1 MILFI
6 HSRFRDTLHDYE
18 IICTRKH
25 SFYKTRMKRNVLLT
39 KLYPSFWVLM
49 SHYCSFARYSLIIY
63 ICSLRSY
70 IFTIFFA
77 QLDISWIKKPTAHD
91 FTFNSLL
98 NTKNFGI
105 EIFSLDICSTT
116 KIIVNR
122 KGYRKALALSLVKI
136 IRVAMLFRTAYL
148 DTSSSK
154 KANSRTKEVWD
165 LTAWG
170 VNNDISCCM

>member
-1 MILFI
+1 MWWHWALKYKCNTFINRLNLIITFRHTCHIILLLLNLRLINMILFI
-6 HSRFRDTLHDYE
+6 HSRFRDTLHEYE

-105 EIFSLDICSTT
+105 EIFHLI
-116 KIIVNR
+116 
-122 KGYRKALALSLVKI
+122 Y
-136 IRVAMLFRTAYL
+136 VAPQAHEL
-148 DTSSSK
+148 
-154 KANSRTKEVWD
+154 
-165 LTAWG
+165 
-170 VNNDISCCM
+170 I

>member
-1 MILFI
+1 MLLLKLRLINMILFI

-116 KIIVNR
+116 SAWAN
-122 KGYRKALALSLVKI
+122 LV
-136 IRVAMLFRTAYL
+136 LYL
-148 DTSSSK
+148 LIL
-154 KANSRTKEVWD
+154 NSRYTY
-165 LTAWG
+165 
-170 VNNDISCCM
+170 